1 MKLFLRR
8 LTSSEHRFC
17 GWVMAF
23 AFLLRLL
30 YIAQLSE
37 TVDFFDTVHYD
48 QAAQSLLRGEG
59 FGPSLH
65 YYGEYQNY
73 CLEPVYPIFLAAA
86 YAVFGR
92 AFWLV
97 RILQALLGLGQMA
110 LLYGLAKRIGGSSA
124 GRWTLVLSAVY
135 PYFIFIAG
143 LLYVTQLFSFLLCLT
158 IWLFLRYYD
167 QPTALRL
174 LWAAGTAAL
183 AALSIPVFMPGIGLL
198 LIWLLAAGRTS
209 WSQRLRHAVLF
220 VVTVAACL
228 TPWTV
233 RNHQRFGVW
242 APGRACVGETRYLY
256 QMSIK
261 LRSLQAK
268 SQPVFDG
275 RSFTAVKRN
284 HGGQAVFDCY
294 LDGEYLHTLAPIE
307 PIPWDADAHHV
318 GLIAYGGERFQ
329 LRSAQFG
336 RQIITAADTS
346 IHWQLD
352 TGGSLQWQGSPAI
365 QISDSVIHLNGT
377 EKRWAYA
384 AVFSPAVDADVFRLN
399 YAQGAKPEQVRH
411 IALLIQLDK
420 GTPDA
425 NGLMIW
431 LPPWKLADLWEVRDG
446 RPASPKECRLY
457 YRDIPYQ
464 KHFSIYRTI
473 LENPVIFLTR
483 HFLPEFANFWSP
495 LISGVENEMRK
506 PSRTLQWISLITL
519 SPILLLSLIGLWRV
533 RKQIALACLIL
544 IPLLTLSMGYSL
556 FFTQTRYR
564 IPVDGFLL
572 LLAGLAIADGLSLH
586 SAFRPAGRS
595 HGREGMDA

>member
-1 MKLFLRR
+1 MKLFLQR
-8 LTSSEHRFC
+8 LISSEQRFFA
-17 GWVMAF
+17 WVMAF

-30 YIAQLSE
+30 YIAQLGES
-37 TVDFFDTVHYD
+37 VDFFDTVHYD

-110 LLYGLAKRIGGSSA
+110 LLYGLARRIGGSSA

-167 QPTALRL
+167 QPTASRL
-174 LWAAGTAAL
+174 LWAAGAAAL
-183 AALSIPVFMPGIGLL
+183 AALSIPVFMPGIGFL
-198 LIWLLAAGRTS
+198 LIWLLAAVRTG
-209 WSQRLRHAVLF
+209 WSHRLRHAVLF

-233 RNHQRFGVW
+233 RNHQLFGVW

-261 LRSLQAK
+261 LRSFRAK

-284 HGGQAVFDCY
+284 QGGQAVFDCY

-307 PIPWDADAHHV
+307 PVPWDADARHV
-318 GLIAYGGERFQ
+318 GLIAFGGERFQ

-352 TGGSLQWQGSPAI
+352 TGGSPQWQGSPAI
-365 QISDSVIHLNGT
+365 QIADSVIHVDGA

-384 AVFSPAVDADVFRLN
+384 AVFSQAVDADVYRLN
-399 YAQGAKPEQVRH
+399 YAVGAKPEQVRH
-411 IALLIQLDK
+411 IALLILLDK
-420 GTPDA
+420 GSPDA

-431 LPPWKLADLWEVRDG
+431 LPPWKIADLWEVRDG

-457 YRDIPYQ
+457 YRHIPYQ
-464 KHFSIYRTI
+464 KHFNIYRTI

-483 HFLPEFANFWSP
+483 HFLPEFVHFWSP
-495 LISGVENEMRK
+495 LISGVENELRK

-533 RKQIALACLIL
+533 RKQTALASLIL
-544 IPLLTLSMGYSL
+544 IPLVTLSMGYSL

-572 LLAGLAIADGLSLH
+572 LLAGLAIAACIPQLS
-586 SAFRPAGRS
+586 AVWADGRS
-595 HGREGMDA
+595 HHREGVDG

>member
-1 MKLFLRR
+1 MKLFFQR
-8 LTSSEHRFC
+8 LLSSEQRFFA
-17 GWVMAF
+17 WVMAF

-30 YIAQLSE
+30 YIAQLGE
-37 TVDFFDTVHYD
+37 TIDFFDTVHYD

-73 CLEPVYPIFLAAA
+73 CLEPVYPLFLAAA

-97 RILQALLGLGQMA
+97 RILQVLLGLGQMA
-110 LLYGLAKRIGGSSA
+110 LLYGLARRIGGSSA

-158 IWLFLRYYD
+158 IWLFVRYYD
-167 QPTALRL
+167 QPTAARL
-174 LWAAGTAAL
+174 LWASATAAL
-183 AALSIPVFMPGIGLL
+183 AALSIPVFMPGLGLL
-198 LIWLLAAGRTS
+198 LIWLLAVGRMS
-209 WSQRLRHAVLF
+209 WSRRLRHAVLL
-220 VVTVAACL
+220 VGTVAACL
-228 TPWTV
+228 TPWTL
-233 RNHQRFGVW
+233 RNHQLFGVC

-256 QMSIK
+256 RMSIK
-261 LRSLQAK
+261 LRSFRAK

-284 HGGQAVFDCY
+284 QGGQSVFDCY

-307 PIPWDADAHHV
+307 PIPWDADERYV

-336 RQIITAADTS
+336 RRIITAADTS
-346 IHWQLD
+346 IHWKLG
-352 TGGSLQWQGSPAI
+352 TGGSAQWQGSSAI
-365 QISDSVIHLNGT
+365 QFADSVIHVDGA

-384 AVFSPAVDADVFRLN
+384 AVYNQPVDADVFRLN
-399 YAQGAKPEQVRH
+399 YVMGARPEQVRH

-420 GTPDA
+420 GSPDA

-431 LPPWKLADLWEVRDG
+431 LPPWKIADLWEVRNG
-446 RPASPKECRLY
+446 RPDRPKECRLY

-464 KHFSIYRTI
+464 KYFNIYRTI
-473 LENPVIFLTR
+473 LENPAIFLTR

-495 LISGVENEMRK
+495 FISGVENEQRK
-506 PSRTLQWISLITL
+506 PSQTLQWISLITL
-519 SPILLLSLIGLWRV
+519 TPILLLSLIGLWRV
-533 RKQIALACLIL
+533 RKQTALVSLIL
-544 IPLLTLSMGYSL
+544 IPLVTLSMGYSL

-572 LLAGLAIADGLSLH
+572 LLAGLAIAAWMPCF
-586 SAFRPAGRS
+586 SAFRPPRRS
-595 HGREGMDA
+595 DSAYRVDG